1 MSQRFVRYRRATDE
15 TARFGLLPGDLGSGG
30 TITPLTQPPWLGVEA
45 DGQEF
50 DSEELKNEHWLA
62 PVMPSKIVCVGLNY
76 HAHVK
81 ASYSADE
88 APERPLL
95 FMKPPS
101 SIIGPE
107 ADIVLPSVSKRV
119 DYEAELGVVIG
130 KTACK
135 VGEEEATDYIFG
147 LTCVNDVT
155 ARDLQKPDGQWTR
168 AKGFDTFCPVGPWI
182 VTGVDFSDVSVEGI
196 LNGETMQSGRTSQ
209 MIFPIPLLV
218 SYISSIMTLNPGD
231 LISTGTPAGI
241 APMKAGDVIEVRVE
255 NVGALRNHIV

>member
-1 MSQRFVRYRRATDE
+1 MSEKFIRFKKDQESQAQYGVFKE
-15 TARFGLLPGDLGSGG
+15 K
-30 TITPLTQPPWLGVEA
+30 TIDVLKNSPWLGNIEITESIEITE
-45 DGQEF
+45 DCEF
-50 DSEELKNEHWLA
+50 LA
-62 PVMPSKIVCVGLNY
+62 PVEPSKVICIGLNY

-88 APERPLL
+88 APENPLL

-107 ADIVLPSVSKRV
+107 DLIVLPAVSERV

-130 KTACK
+130 KTARDVDK
-135 VGEEEATDYIFG
+135 ENANDYIFG

-155 ARDLQKPDGQWTR
+155 ARDLQKKDGQWTR

-182 VTGVDFSDVSVEGI
+182 ISDVDYNSIQVEGI
-196 LNGETMQSGRTSQ
+196 LNDKVMQSGSTAQ
-209 MIFPIPLLV
+209 MIFDIPFLISYV
-218 SYISSIMTLNPGD
+218 SSVMTLNPGD

-241 APMKAGDVIEVRVE
+241 SPMKTGDKIEVKVE
-255 NVGALRNHIV
+255 NVGTLTNYVA